1 MQSTPGVFSSAK
13 AIPTST
19 TIMSLPY
26 SKAVMFL
33 PISDM
38 PPRGMMRS
46 FGLLLSDL
54 LPIFFFCFAI
64 ALAITSSLALG
75 ACDFALEDVLPEV
88 LAFFLEVVLDL
99 DFVDFFAREFIGFA
113 DQKNFALDA
122 CTGKWALSLDADEIL
137 TKELAEEIAA
147 IPDNTEFNGFDI
159 HRVNYFLG
167 GRMNHSGLNNEYIL
181 RLIRI
186 GSGRYRDVLVH
197 EGLEIN
203 GKITRLNNEMLHY
216 SYADLENYFNK
227 FNKYTSFA
235 ARDLVAK
242 GRKFSLLGTLFRL
255 PFEFLKRYVL
265 KLGFLDGIRGFIWAS
280 CSTFYVFVKYIKLWT
295 LTK

>member
-1 MQSTPGVFSSAK
+1 MKDISLFIIAKNEGDKLEACIKSAK
-13 AIPTST
+13 AICSEIIVCDSGST
-19 TIMSLPY
+19 DNT
-26 SKAVMFL
+26 KEVAEK
-33 PISDM
+33 
-38 PPRGMMRS
+38 
-46 FGLLLSDL
+46 
-54 LPIFFFCFAI
+54 C
-64 ALAITSSLALG
+64 G
-75 ACDFALEDVLPEV
+75 AKVIQHD
-88 LAFFLEVVLDL
+88 
-99 DFVDFFAREFIGFA
+99 FIGFA

-122 CTGKWALSLDADEIL
+122 CSGKWALSLDADEVL

-147 IPDNTEFNGFDI
+147 IPDDTEFNGFDI

-197 EGLEIN
+197 EGLEIE
-203 GKITRLNNEMLHY
+203 GKRTKLKNEMLHY

-227 FNKYTSFA
+227 FNKYTSLA
-235 ARDLVAK
+235 ARDLKAK

-280 CSTFYVFVKYIKLWT
+280 CSTFYVFVKYIKLWN

>member
-1 MQSTPGVFSSAK
+1 MKDISLFIIAKNEGDKLEACIESAK
-13 AIPTST
+13 AICSEIIVCDSGST
-19 TIMSLPY
+19 DNTVEVAE
-26 SKAVMFL
+26 K
-33 PISDM
+33 
-38 PPRGMMRS
+38 
-46 FGLLLSDL
+46 
-54 LPIFFFCFAI
+54 C
-64 ALAITSSLALG
+64 G
-75 ACDFALEDVLPEV
+75 AKVIQH
-88 LAFFLEVVLDL
+88 
-99 DFVDFFAREFIGFA
+99 EFIGFA